1 MPDIEERLRTALDAL
16 ADEVPPSE
24 NATAELRSRL
34 YARHQARGRV
44 PVLTAAAAALVVLVI
59 FVGAVVLPIM
69 SRENVPT
76 GQAHPGAPRTS
87 VPRPELGTVIRGGE
101 TLTAVGYLDGRQYCT
116 VLLLRGERAGRLACE
131 PVPARWPG
139 GPANSLVETRELLNG
154 DPADDAGMLAQR
166 LVFLTDPR
174 VATLT
179 ARRGNGTAVRVTEL
193 DRNASAA
200 LFLADF
206 AGPTEG
212 FGYTARD
219 SAGRVLE
226 DAIT

>member
-1 MPDIEERLRTALDAL
+1 MPDIEDRLRTALDAL

-24 NATAELRSRL
+24 SATAELTSRL
-34 YARHQARGRV
+34 SARDRARMRV
-44 PVLTAAAAALVVLVI
+44 PVLTAAAAALVLV
-59 FVGAVVLPIM
+59 VGAVVVPIM
-69 SRENVPT
+69 TRDNVPA
-76 GQAHPGAPRTS
+76 GQANRAAPTTSGAPL
-87 VPRPELGTVIRGGE
+87 PELGTVVRDGE
-101 TLTAVGYLDGRQYCT
+101 RLTAVGYLDGRQYCT
-116 VLLLRGERAGRLACE
+116 VLLLRGSPAGRLSCE
-131 PVPARWPG
+131 PVPAHWPG

-179 ARRGNGTAVRVTEL
+179 ARRGTGTAVRVTEL

-226 DAIT
+226 EAIT

>member
-1 MPDIEERLRTALDAL
+1 MPDIEERLRTALNTL
-16 ADEVPPSE
+16 ADEVPPSRR
-24 NATAELRSRL
+24 ATAELRSRL
-34 YARHQARGRV
+34 DARRRTRM
-44 PVLTAAAAALVVLVI
+44 PVLTAAAAALVVLV
-59 FVGAVVLPIM
+59 VAVLVPIM
-69 SRENVPT
+69 KRDDVPA
-76 GQAHPGAPRTS
+76 GQANQAAPTT
-87 VPRPELGTVIRGGE
+87 PDAPLPELGTVLRGGE
-101 TLTAVGYLDGRQYCT
+101 TLTAVGYLDGGQYCT
-116 VLLLRGERAGRLACE
+116 ALLLRGERAGRLACE

-154 DPADDAGMLAQR
+154 DPADDTGMLAQR

-174 VATLT
+174 VTTLT
-179 ARRGNGTAVRVTEL
+179 ARRGDGTAVRVTEL

-212 FGYTARD
+212 FGYRARD

-226 DAIT
+226 EAIT

>member
-1 MPDIEERLRTALDAL
+1 MPDIEDRLRTALDAL

-24 NATAELRSRL
+24 RATAELTSRL
-34 YARHQARGRV
+34 SARRRADRRV
-44 PVLTAAAAALVVLVI
+44 PVLTAAAAALVVLV
-59 FVGAVVLPIM
+59 VGAVVVPIM
-69 SRENVPT
+69 TRDNVPA
-76 GQAHPGAPRTS
+76 GQGNQAAPTTSGAPL
-87 VPRPELGTVIRGGE
+87 PELGTVVRDGE

-116 VLLLRGERAGRLACE
+116 VLLLRGSPAGRLSCE
-131 PVPARWPG
+131 PVPAHWPG

-179 ARRGNGTAVRVTEL
+179 ARRGTGTAVRVTEL